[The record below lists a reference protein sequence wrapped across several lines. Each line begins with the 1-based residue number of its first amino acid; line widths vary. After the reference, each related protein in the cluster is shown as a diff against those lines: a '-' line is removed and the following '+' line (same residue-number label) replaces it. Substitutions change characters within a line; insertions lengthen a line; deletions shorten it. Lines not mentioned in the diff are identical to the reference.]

1 MRNARLLGIV
11 VGVAAVG
18 LFMAAIGWLNG
29 ARSDGVLSGGG
40 YALGLFGALLA
51 TLPLGGIAALL
62 FARGSADT
70 ESEARAAQ
78 LRKLLNLVL
87 TKGKVS
93 IGEAV
98 TELEAPRET
107 VRALLL
113 EAVGRGLFSGYVNWS
128 EGVLY
133 SREGAAGVQPC
144 PNCGGTIDIA
154 GRGVLQCP
162 YCGTEIFQAL
172 GDGQATVRGVAPP
185 AGAVADRSTGGPVG
199 GGSDALRPDK
209 VADGAIAFDGG
220 GPNDGA
226 EAGAGSDG
234 SADGNSDSNSDG
246 NSDAGRVGA
255 RP

>member
-1 MRNARLLGIV
+1 MMRNARLLGIV

-18 LFMAAIGWLNG
+18 LFMAALGWLNG
-29 ARSDGVLSGGG
+29 ARADGVLSGGG

-51 TLPLGGIAALL
+51 TLPLGGMAVLL

-70 ESEARAAQ
+70 DAQARAAQ

-185 AGAVADRSTGGPVG
+185 AGGGP
-199 GGSDALRPDK
+199 DALRPDK

-226 EAGAGSDG
+226 EAGTGAGGGPDGSPDGSSDG
-234 SADGNSDSNSDG
+234 SSDDGPG
-246 NSDAGRVGA
+246 GGA